1 MAHGSSQ
8 APQYAAV
15 VMNIRVLFVWTHIYY
30 RGQQEVCWEI
40 MPWLA
45 GPAPVAGSR
54 TREMQAQM
62 LSSSS
67 LLGAVRLHVL
77 DPAVP
82 DGVEPRKAGLP
93 LSCCRQP
100 GHQPQQ
106 EGTHRLAE
114 CPESMQ
120 LLRHIC
126 APCAQ
131 RATEE
136 LLRKPLHSPGC
147 FKGSQ
152 KAPSVFLPQKW
163 LGG

>member
-1 MAHGSSQ
+1 MNICLDTYILQRATGSVLGDNAMVGRACTCCRIPDSRD
-8 APQYAAV
+8 AGPNAV
-15 VMNIRVLFVWTHIYY
+15 VILT
-30 RGQQEVCWEI
+30 
-40 MPWLA
+40 A
-45 GPAPVAGSR
+45 
-54 TREMQAQM
+54 
-62 LSSSS
+62 
-67 LLGAVRLHVL
+67 GAVRLHVL

-100 GHQPQQ
+100 RHQPQQ
-106 EGTHRLAE
+106 EGTRRLAE

-136 LLRKPLHSPGC
+136 LFRKPLHSPGC

-152 KAPSVFLPQKW
+152 RAPSVFLPQKW